1 MILRFRHKGLEML
14 FVDNSIRKVPAQHAK
29 RLRLILAALET
40 SSVPEDMNLPGMRLH
55 ALKGSR
61 KGEWAVWVSRNWR
74 IVFEFDGRNVTNVD
88 LVDYH

>member
-1 MILRFRHKGLEML
+1 MIFALPAQRARNAVRRQQH
-14 FVDNSIRKVPAQHAK
+14 SQVPAQHAK
-29 RLRLILAALET
+29 RLRLIVAALET
-40 SSVPEDMNLPGMRLH
+40 SSVPEDMNLTGMRLH

>member
-1 MILRFRHKGLEML
+1 MQKG
-14 FVDNSIRKVPAQHAK
+14 FGSFSR
-29 RLRLILAALET
+29 RWRT
-40 SSVPEDMNLPGMRLH
+40 SSVPEDMNLTGMRLH